1 MIASLLE
8 NKIIRPIIALLK
20 QGITP
25 EKIAL
30 SLALGIVL
38 GIFPVLG
45 STTLLCTLAALL
57 FRLNL
62 PAIQIVNVVIYP
74 LQLAFLLPFYRA
86 GEWLFN
92 AQHLPI
98 SVQEIIAMIDKDVW
112 GAILFLWDTTVHAI
126 GAWFLVGSA
135 MTLILYTLLK
145 PGISRLSFKS
155 SGVQYSGHVPPLR
168 ECTKTVNSYQ
178 RPRSHDCVAHG

>member
-1 MIASLLE
+1 M
-8 NKIIRPIIALLK
+8 ALLK

-30 SLALGIVL
+30 SLTLGIVL
-38 GIFPVLG
+38 GIIPVLG

-62 PAIQIVNVVIYP
+62 PAIQIVNFVIYP
-74 LQLAFLLPFYRA
+74 IQLAFLLPFYRA

-92 AQHLPI
+92 AEHLPI
-98 SVQEIIAMIDKDVW
+98 SVQEIVAMIDKDVW

-126 GAWFLVGSA
+126 GA
-135 MTLILYTLLK
+135 
-145 PGISRLSFKS
+145 
-155 SGVQYSGHVPPLR
+155 
-168 ECTKTVNSYQ
+168 
-178 RPRSHDCVAHG
+178 